1 MVPEILSATDQ
12 IIHPFS
18 PLTKQKN
25 LNFEKMKK
33 TPEDLIIFHRC
44 TMTIIW
50 CIVPATW
57 SLTEFFLSF
66 WTVFFPLSSPNN
78 QKIKILINWKK
89 IPADI
94 IIWHKCTKNHD
105 HMLYCSLDMAHNRC
119 NCYFSFWVQFCPFT
133 SLTAP
138 KIKI

>member
-44 TMTIIW
+44 TINDNHMMYCSCDMKPDRI
-50 CIVPATW
+50 
-57 SLTEFFLSF
+57 FLSF

-78 QKIKILINWKK
+78 QKIKILIN
-89 IPADI
+89 
-94 IIWHKCTKNHD
+94 
-105 HMLYCSLDMAHNRC
+105 
-119 NCYFSFWVQFCPFT
+119 
-133 SLTAP
+133 
-138 KIKI
+138 